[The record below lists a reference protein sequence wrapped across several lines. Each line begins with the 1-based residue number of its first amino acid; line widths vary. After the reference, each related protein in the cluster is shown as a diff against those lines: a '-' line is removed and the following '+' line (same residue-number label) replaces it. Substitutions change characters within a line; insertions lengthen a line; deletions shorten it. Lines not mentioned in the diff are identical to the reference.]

1 MTSSRA
7 RGWLTACA
15 AVASAALL
23 TSCTSNGS
31 AGAAGSTPSRS
42 SGLSEPSRPSEPS
55 QSEAER
61 TELAQAALAAVQGGT
76 MVEAGTERVSDGVHA
91 EPLLNAGGGDVYRFR
106 LVCVGSGTVRVVVS
120 PAGAGQKATVPCDG
134 AVAQQ
139 RLTGSERLRIDVD
152 GGKGATGMI
161 AWQIDSVRT
170 V

>member
-31 AGAAGSTPSRS
+31 AGAAASTPSRS
-42 SGLSEPSRPSEPS
+42 SGLSEPTRPSEPSEPS
-55 QSEAER
+55 QSEAEL
-61 TELAQAALAAVQGGT
+61 TEQAQAALAAVQGGT
-76 MVEAGTERVSDGVHA
+76 MVEAGAERVGDGVHA
-91 EPLLNAGGGDVYRFR
+91 EPLLNAGGGEVYRFR
-106 LVCVGSGTVRVVVS
+106 LVCVGSGSVRMVVR

-134 AVAQQ
+134 AVTQQ
-139 RLTGSERLRIDVD
+139 RLPGSERLRIDVD

-161 AWQIDSVRT
+161 AWQIDT